1 MNRMTSLLQGSD
13 ELGWDKCHVGQ
24 CNVPSCVVRGP
35 GAGLWHPQGS
45 PEVSHVLLFLAFPRG
60 SVPLESL
67 HKFFIFPSYRTGQK
81 VAPLW
86 LIPTNPTVFFWF
98 AVVGTIPDTSGQVWT
113 FLIFKRLFV
122 QLGFSFSLSIKKPFK
137 VFFWSKGFI
146 YFWNRK
152 SVKVHGL
159 TWTALLPSPNSF

>member
-1 MNRMTSLLQGSD
+1 MNRMTSLLHGSD

-24 CNVPSCVVRGP
+24 WDVPSCVVRGP
-35 GAGLWHPQGS
+35 GAGLSHPQGS
-45 PEVSHVLLFLAFPRG
+45 PELSQVLHFLAFPLG

-67 HKFFIFPSYRTGQK
+67 HKFFIFPSARTGQK
-81 VAPLW
+81 VPPCW

-137 VFFWSKGFI
+137 VCFLEQGVHLKQ
-146 YFWNRK
+146 
-152 SVKVHGL
+152 KV
-159 TWTALLPSPNSF
+159 S